1 MLFRCEGD
9 GRPMSL
15 KFPPFGPD
23 GISVSSMN
31 RRRFLATSGVAGAG
45 AILNPRLALAS
56 EEEPCAAALAVL
68 RNAAREAE
76 DPRPWARQYGPHA
89 IDQLREQVDE
99 AMRKLA
105 AAEQREDDLE
115 LAVLVDV
122 LSTVGSATFFAL
134 GIASAASLVTLST
147 PVMLAAGT
155 VVGLGT
161 FWAQMATDPNKNSGS
176 LWDWTQAS
184 QAPGHFMTG
193 VENLPKEGLWMV
205 SNGVRGFAKFAGH
218 ALGFMGTAF
227 SAIEAYQTNQD
238 ENLAEENVRRLREHL
253 AGLQSELRQ
262 RMSLNYLAQMHE
274 AAAKALLEDFRNGD
288 ASCNN
293 GLIMRNPSATDGLI
307 LPDDRDGGSFE
318 SVPSSPVTDGPV
330 LKVAPPRN
338 SRNKLIRN

>member
-1 MLFRCEGD
+1 
-9 GRPMSL
+9 MSL
-15 KFPPFGPD
+15 KFPLLGPD
-23 GISVSSMN
+23 GIPLSSMT

-45 AILNPRLALAS
+45 ALLNPDLALAS
-56 EEEPCAAALAVL
+56 DEDPCAAALAVL
-68 RNAAREAE
+68 KNAAREAE

-89 IDQLREQVDE
+89 IDQLREQVDQ
-99 AMRKLA
+99 AMSRLD

-155 VVGLGT
+155 VVGVGT
-161 FWAQMATDPNKNSGS
+161 FWAQMATDPNKDSGS

-193 VENLPKEGLWMV
+193 VEYLPKEGLWMV

-227 SAIEAYQTNQD
+227 SAVEAYQTNQD
-238 ENLAEENVRRLREHL
+238 ENLAEENVQRLREHL

-293 GLIMRNPSATDGLI
+293 GLIMRNPSATDMLI
-307 LPDDRDGGSFE
+307 VPDDRDGGGFE

-330 LKVAPPRN
+330 LKAAPPRN